1 MKSFFL
7 TFVIF
12 VGFIQA
18 KAQLTVDAGNDV
30 TACFPDSIEERMQL
44 GGNPTAAGGVEPYT
58 YAWDGKIPVYYGD
71 DIIKWIKA
79 SEFLDD
85 TTKSNPTFK
94 SIDTPGEW
102 ITFYLKV
109 EDAAGNVQKDSVR
122 IINAFILTH
131 PIYMVPIT
139 IKRGDSIQFFG
150 DIYFQDNGF
159 QPLKYRLSPSYGLT
173 DPTDL
178 HGWAKPDTTT
188 TYYLHVTNTAG
199 CTASGYYLQVI
210 VDTTTVSTNLNARQ
224 LIQCYLSGGDLVIN
238 LPRNQD
244 APYRVTVTT
253 VSGALIHSGKF
264 RERNLRLPNLNL
276 KKTRFTLFQ

>member
-1 MKSFFL
+1 MKPIFL
-7 TFVIF
+7 TFITF
-12 VGFIQA
+12 ACFIQA

-44 GGNPTAAGGVEPYT
+44 GGNPAASGGVEPYT
-58 YAWDGKIPVYYGD
+58 YTWSGKIPVYYGD
-71 DIIKWIKA
+71 DVIKWIKA

-122 IINAFILTH
+122 IINAFILSH
-131 PIYMVPIT
+131 SIYMVPIT

-150 DIYFQDNGF
+150 DVYFQDNGF
-159 QPLKYRLSPSYGLT
+159 QPLKYRLVPSYGLT

-178 HGWAKPDTTT
+178 HG
-188 TYYLHVTNTAG
+188 
-199 CTASGYYLQVI
+199 
-210 VDTTTVSTNLNARQ
+210 
-224 LIQCYLSGGDLVIN
+224 
-238 LPRNQD
+238 
-244 APYRVTVTT
+244 
-253 VSGALIHSGKF
+253 
-264 RERNLRLPNLNL
+264 
-276 KKTRFTLFQ
+276 